1 MKSGTKQSTVMVK
14 VGKSELDEPRAVTF
28 TNEHFSF
35 HDLEMDLLDICFE
48 VHVLDVPELQY
59 YVRPRSVAKSAY
71 QYEPDKRENTLK
83 KLGKPSLALSPPCL

>member
-1 MKSGTKQSTVMVK
+1 MVK

-48 VHVLDVPELQY
+48 VTVLRVPYTHKYL
-59 YVRPRSVAKSAY
+59 RPRSAPKSAY